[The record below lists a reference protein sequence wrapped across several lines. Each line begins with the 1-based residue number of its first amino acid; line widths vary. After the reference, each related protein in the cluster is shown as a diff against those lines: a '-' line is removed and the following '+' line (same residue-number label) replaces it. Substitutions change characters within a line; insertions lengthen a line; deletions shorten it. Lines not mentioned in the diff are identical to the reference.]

1 MFSDK
6 KEIAFPGDAH
16 CSTNLPPQS
25 LYFHGDD
32 HTGHYQFQDTADF
45 VTWEKCVY
53 PKPQRLGNLTL
64 MDNIYKKCQVLEKK
78 LCVF

>member
-16 CSTNLPPQS
+16 CSTNLPSQS
-25 LYFHGDD
+25 LDFHRDD
-32 HTGHYQFQDTADF
+32 HTGLYKFQDTADF
-45 VTWEKCVY
+45 VTQEKRIY

-64 MDNIYKKCQVLEKK
+64 VDYI
-78 LCVF
+78 